1 LSSDFAHTLLSSF
14 VIGGRMNTRN
24 IIIGIVMV
32 ALLGIAFLT
41 LGGGSAMLAPQPTP
55 TPHLALLEL
64 ENIVNASGTLVPV
77 QRANIAYH
85 GVSPARVLRV
95 AVTPGDIVQA
105 GAVLIQLDAAEEEAA
120 VKVARATLAQLRA
133 GATPEIAVAQANL
146 DAAKAQ
152 LARVRAG
159 ATAEELAIA
168 LANLERAAAVLRDA
182 QSQYDRIKDDP
193 QRGMYPQSQAL
204 HLATQEYRIAQAR
217 YQQLLKGATPE
228 EIRIAEAN
236 VAIAQAHLE
245 RVRAGA
251 RAEEIAIAQAR
262 LEQASSLL
270 ALKTITAPFTGTVA
284 AVHVK
289 TGETVTPGMPIVV
302 IGDVSRMRL
311 ETDDLSETYIARVRS
326 GQIAMVTFD
335 ALPGKS
341 FQGRVTYIA
350 PMASAK
356 QGGTNYTVYIEFDS
370 LDPALRWGMTGHI
383 EINTKQ

>member
-1 LSSDFAHTLLSSF
+1 
-14 VIGGRMNTRN
+14 MNTRS

-41 LGGGSAMLAPQPTP
+41 LGGDSAMLAPQPTP

-133 GATPEIAVAQANL
+133 GATPEEIAVAQANL

-159 ATAEELAIA
+159 ATPEELAIA

-182 QSQYDRIKDDP
+182 QSQYDHIKDDP

-204 HLATQEYRIAQAR
+204 HLATQEYRIAEAR

-245 RVRAGA
+245 RVRVGA

-311 ETDDLSETYIARVRS
+311 ETDDLSEAYIARVCS